1 MLTPSRSHHV
11 LVQGYKEQFLLTQQ
25 QRHQDQ
31 GRKRTSNSRAPT
43 REESLMSIADAICPP
58 GPRPEVDSPNA
69 LVAMRRGHS
78 VSQDNDLSPSFLFP
92 SSTLMADDNQT
103 LTSL

>member
-1 MLTPSRSHHV
+1 
-11 LVQGYKEQFLLTQQ
+11 
-25 QRHQDQ
+25 
-31 GRKRTSNSRAPT
+31 
-43 REESLMSIADAICPP
+43 MSIADAICPP

-78 VSQDNDLSPSFLFP
+78 VSQDDDLSRYRSPL
-92 SSTLMADDNQT
+92 STLMTDDNQT